1 MKNIRCIEISEL
13 SQLILTSNKR
23 KVLNAET
30 EIQKQECTITAIGLA
45 V

>member
-13 SQLILTSNKR
+13 SQLKLTSNKR
-23 KVLNAET
+23 KVLNVET